1 MATYCLVLLCL
12 PAVGSASSPP
22 ADSVHFCAAS
32 EYEAWLGDNPR
43 PAGKRAA
50 ELNVGEPRTVR
61 MIFFRPA
68 RSYFRPKVV
77 DSMKVVIRRV
87 QAFFAE
93 NMQAHGYGNR
103 TFRIETDA
111 DGEPVVHYVIGQQPL
126 EHYRSGSAGHSTMN
140 EEIGQSFDLQANVYL
155 VVADH
160 IELSGGFGYRS
171 GKNGGYA
178 TVGTWWARAGRS
190 YAHIAA
196 SFFRVAAHELGHA
209 FGLSHDFRDDTF
221 IMSYGHGPYRLSA
234 CAAEYLSVHPYFNSD
249 IPLATESA
257 PTIEL
262 ISPVRYPGGSLSVSL
277 RFEVGDAEGL
287 HQVIL
292 LHPNVSLMHASGYLE
307 VYACRGMAGEN
318 EAVVEFEFG
327 PGIALKW
334 RRRIFESKILRLG
347 VRATDTDG
355 NVTSE
360 SINLVEVSEH
370 QIAILEGHN
379 DRVTSLAYSPDGT
392 ILASGSYDRTIR
404 LWDMAAKEEIAPME
418 GHRRL
423 VTSVAFSPDGT
434 TLASG
439 SASIRLWDVAAREE
453 IATLEGHSDWVSS
466 VAFSPDGTT
475 LASGSASIRLW
486 DVAAREEIATLE
498 GHSDWVF
505 SVVFSPDGT
514 TLAFGSRDG
523 TVRLWDVA
531 AREEIATLQGHSDWV
546 YSVVFSPDGSTLA
559 SGSRDRTIKLW
570 DVVAREEIATLEGR
584 SYEVNSVVFSPD
596 GTTLAFGSAERLVGL
611 WDVLRRKRI
620 DTVAHI
626 NRINSVA
633 FSPDGTT
640 LAAGSLDGKIVMWD
654 MSPYFVPVYRSADLD
669 GDGEVGFSDFVKF
682 TAKFGLGRGQAG
694 YDPRYDLDWDGN
706 VGFSDFL
713 IFAGAFGTAS

>member
-1 MATYCLVLLCL
+1 MKSWGVHRLSASSWLATYCLVLLCL

-475 LASGSASIRLW
+475 LASGSFVGRSSCGTWRRERRSPRWRGIAIGSSLWCFLPMGPPWLSGLVMEQSGCGTWRRERRSPRCKGIAIGSILW
-486 DVAAREEIATLE
+486 CFLLT
-498 GHSDWVF
+498 GPPW
-505 SVVFSPDGT
+505 
-514 TLAFGSRDG
+514 
-523 TVRLWDVA
+523 
-531 AREEIATLQGHSDWV
+531 LQGLV
-546 YSVVFSPDGSTLA
+546 
-559 SGSRDRTIKLW
+559 I
-570 DVVAREEIATLEGR
+570 GR
-584 SYEVNSVVFSPD
+584 SSCGTWWREKRSPRWRVAVMRSILWCFRRM
-596 GTTLAFGSAERLVGL
+596 GPPWHSGL
-611 WDVLRRKRI
+611 
-620 DTVAHI
+620 
-626 NRINSVA
+626 
-633 FSPDGTT
+633 
-640 LAAGSLDGKIVMWD
+640 
-654 MSPYFVPVYRSADLD
+654 RSA
-669 GDGEVGFSDFVKF
+669 
-682 TAKFGLGRGQAG
+682 
-694 YDPRYDLDWDGN
+694 
-706 VGFSDFL
+706 
-713 IFAGAFGTAS
+713 